1 MAATTETAI
10 KRKLQNRQSRRDI
23 EREVRISL
31 RGGVEIEVV
40 YGVPLSDE
48 QRKERIAYDLF
59 CQNPS
64 ITAKIKKETV
74 EKETN
79 LSKDE
84 RKQKKRRGIERSNR
98 DVIIGILSQARVR
111 AKVKE
116 VPFSLKIEDLTIP
129 EVCPVFNTPLVWTS
143 NIADDTPSLDR
154 LIPELGYVKGNVAFI
169 SYKAN
174 RIKSNATLPEV
185 EAVVAWMKTKET
197 KG

>member
-1 MAATTETAI
+1 M
-10 KRKLQNRQSRRDI
+10 
-23 EREVRISL
+23 
-31 RGGVEIEVV
+31 
-40 YGVPLSDE
+40 
-48 QRKERIAYDLF
+48 
-59 CQNPS
+59 
-64 ITAKIKKETV
+64 
-74 EKETN
+74 
-79 LSKDE
+79 
-84 RKQKKRRGIERSNR
+84 
-98 DVIIGILSQARVR
+98 
-111 AKVKE
+111 
-116 VPFSLKIEDLTIP
+116 TIP